1 MAPDPFPTT
10 VADLFH
16 DSTTSCSLYQS
27 IRDIRKSTLSIQ
39 NRLRSIVADFEYVQT
54 ISETYNLPLIA
65 NERCGSWYI
74 HPAIKSGS
82 AYFKSTDGHH
92 GQWSFSLR
100 RLNLQILSIV
110 GHHGG
115 AIIVDSTRRG
125 KNMPDALLKT
135 VPIWV
140 AVMNRALFPERTD
153 LHALQ
158 CPPAPNGLSLSE
170 ISQIEAR
177 LDGWVTSFNGLALNV
192 QKLRSC
198 IDKPITIQWA
208 VNGYG
213 VSDQSGR
220 GSRNQPAK
228 VQDSHRLILCSASR
242 RVVGA
247 EVSEAGYIQGAGDD
261 SEGWARGLTPELFWQ
276 HKEQLLNE
284 STEEE
289 LSESVA
295 GLLAGSVILSKGIA
309 PRLINPTSTLYI
321 GSTSA
326 GSMENFDTI
335 IDCNTEAENTN
346 KRFLALG
353 CRGGKLGS
361 RDLRDKLHA
370 VKDFVRDSLMKA
382 TSRRVLV
389 TCSTG
394 KDLSAGAALSL
405 LCLFYND
412 IGQQDMEPR
421 AENICKVFIKKR
433 LAWISSSMPDVNP
446 SRATLQSVNAF
457 LMDRP

>member
-10 VADLFH
+10 VAELFH
-16 DSTTSCSLYQS
+16 DSTTSSSLYQS

-39 NRLRSIVADFEYVQT
+39 NRLRSIVAD
-54 ISETYNLPLIA
+54 SEFVRTVSEIHALPLIA

-74 HPAIKSGS
+74 ESAIKSGS

-100 RLNLQILSIV
+100 RLNLQVLSIV

-115 AIIVDSTRRG
+115 AIMVDSTRRG
-125 KNMPDALLKT
+125 KNMPDAFLKT

-153 LHALQ
+153 LQALQ
-158 CPPAPNGLSLSE
+158 CPPVPDELSSSE

-177 LDGWVTSFNGLALNV
+177 LDGWVASFDGLALDT
-192 QKLRSC
+192 QKLRISV
-198 IDKPITIQWA
+198 DKPIAIEWA

-213 VSDQSGR
+213 AFDQLSLGR
-220 GSRNQPAK
+220 KDQPARGQ
-228 VQDSHRLILCSASR
+228 VCNRLILCSASR

-261 SEGWARGLTPELFWQ
+261 SEGWARDLTPELFWQ
-276 HKEQLLNE
+276 HKELLLNQ

-289 LSESVA
+289 LSQSVA
-295 GLLAGSVILSKGIA
+295 GLLAGSTILSKGTA
-309 PRLINPTSTLYI
+309 PRLIDPTSTLYV

-326 GSMENFDTI
+326 GSMDNFDTI
-335 IDCNTEAENTN
+335 IKCNTEAENTN
-346 KRFLALG
+346 KRVLALG
-353 CRGGKLGS
+353 CREGKLGS
-361 RDLRDKLHA
+361 RDLRDNLPA
-370 VKDFVRDSLMKA
+370 VRDFVRDALMKD

-394 KDLSAGAALSL
+394 KDLSAGVALSL

-412 IGQQDMEPR
+412 IGQQGMKAG
-421 AENICKVFIKKR
+421 AEDICKVSIKKR

-457 LMDRP
+457 LMERP